1 MDLWDYREFREPE
14 RFSEEEETL
23 LSALERKDEAEAGR
37 LLDVFAQP
45 ISDPC
50 AHIALRMALD
60 CPAELFRRVLD
71 QCPPGEYSELYAWR
85 GERHETTIRARG
97 SFLLLAAA

>member
-1 MDLWDYREFREPE
+1 MDLWDHRGFREPE

-23 LSALERKDEAEAGR
+23 LSALEQKDEAEAGR
-37 LLDVFAQP
+37 LLDALAEP

-71 QCPPGEYSELYAWR
+71 QCPPGE
-85 GERHETTIRARG
+85 
-97 SFLLLAAA
+97 